1 MSAVAKGG
9 ECGVGASDLSP
20 WVQKV
25 FPRPQALECHIHDF
39 VTFTYQPY
47 YFFFLIYGP
56 AVSGK
61 STLFAVNGRNRQK

>member
-47 YFFFLIYGP
+47 YFFF
-56 AVSGK
+56 
-61 STLFAVNGRNRQK
+61 F